1 MGKKTD
7 TMSRTPGNP
16 FRWIGSTYRKA
27 HAFLTEEPDD
37 TPLSDVLVKSVNDL
51 EGVFYHLDALR
62 KHLFR
67 AIIFLAVCVAL
78 SFAFTSRIVDLLAK
92 PIGGI
97 QSLQAIDVTEPISVF
112 MRVALLSGF
121 ALAIPYIAFELWL
134 FVAPGISPKARIYGL
149 LSLPLVGVFFMG
161 GMVFAYYFFLPT
173 ALPFLLEF
181 MGIATIPRPSTYI
194 SFVTRLLFFV
204 GLSFE
209 FPFVIYVLAS
219 MGLVRARML
228 ANQWRIAVVVIAV
241 LAAMITPTVDPVSMT
256 LMMAPMLVLYIISIG
271 LAFLAARGRS
281 E

>member
-7 TMSRTPGNP
+7 TMEQTSRNP
-16 FRWIGSTYRKA
+16 FQWIGSIFRKVRD
-27 HAFLTEEPDD
+27 FLTEEAED
-37 TPLSDVLVKSVNDL
+37 TPLPDVLVKSVNDL
-51 EGVFYHLDALR
+51 EGVFHHLEALR

-67 AIIFLAVCVAL
+67 ALIVLALCVAV
-78 SFAFTSRIVDLLAK
+78 SFVYASNIVDLLAK

-112 MRVALLSGF
+112 MRVSLLAGF
-121 ALAIPYIAFELWL
+121 ALATPYLAFEIWL
-134 FVAPGISPKARIYGL
+134 FVAPGISPRARIYGL
-149 LSLPLVGVFFMG
+149 LSLPLVGVFFVG

-181 MGIATIPRPSTYI
+181 MGISTIPRPSTYI

-219 MGLVRARML
+219 MGLVRSKVL
-228 ANQWRIAVVVIAV
+228 ADQWRIAVVIIAV
-241 LAAMITPTVDPVSMT
+241 MAAMITPTVDPVSMA
-256 LMMAPMLVLYIISIG
+256 LMMAPMVVLYILSIG
-271 LAFLAARGRS
+271 LAHIAARGRS

>member
-1 MGKKTD
+1 MSKRSD
-7 TMSRTPGNP
+7 TIGRSPSNP
-16 FRWIGSTYRKA
+16 FRWVGSKFRQMR
-27 HAFLTEEPDD
+27 AFLTEEPED
-37 TPLSDVLVKSVNDL
+37 TPLPDVIAKSVNDI
-51 EGVFYHLDALR
+51 EGIFYHLDALR

-67 AIIFLAVCVAL
+67 AVLFLAFTVVV
-78 SFAFTSRIVDLLAK
+78 SFVFTSRIVDLLAQ

-97 QSLQAIDVTEPISVF
+97 EALQAIDVTEPIGVF

-121 ALAIPYIAFELWL
+121 ALAVPYIAFEIWL
-134 FVAPGISPKARIYGL
+134 FVAPGLSPKARIYGL
-149 LSLPLVGVFFMG
+149 LSLPLVGVFFIG
-161 GMVFAYYFFLPT
+161 GMIFAYHFFLPT
-173 ALPFLLEF
+173 ALPFLTSF
-181 MGIATIPRPSTYI
+181 MNISTIPRPSTYI

-241 LAAMITPTVDPVSMT
+241 LAAAITPTVDPVSMT
-256 LMMAPMLVLYIISIG
+256 LMMAPMIVLYAVSIG
-271 LAFLAARGRS
+271 LAYIAARGR

>member
-1 MGKKTD
+1 MGKN
-7 TMSRTPGNP
+7 SENVGRTAAKP
-16 FRWIGSTYRKA
+16 FRWIGSTYRRVQ
-27 HAFLTEEPDD
+27 AFLTDETDD
-37 TPLSDVLVKSVNDL
+37 TPLPDVLVKSVNDL
-51 EGVFYHLDALR
+51 EGVFFHLDALR

-67 AIIFLAVCVAL
+67 AIIFLAACVL
-78 SFAFTSRIVDLLAK
+78 ISFVFASSIVDLLAK

-121 ALAIPYIAFELWL
+121 ALAVPYIAFEIWL
-134 FVAPGISPKARIYGL
+134 FIAPGISPKARIYGL
-149 LSLPLVGVFFMG
+149 LSLPLVGVFFIG
-161 GMVFAYYFFLPT
+161 GMMFAYYFFLPT

-181 MGIATIPRPSTYI
+181 MGISTIPRPSTYI

-209 FPFVIYVLAS
+209 FPFIIYVLAS
-219 MGLVRARML
+219 MGLVRAKML

-241 LAAMITPTVDPVSMT
+241 LAAMITPTVDPVSMI
-256 LMMAPMLVLYIISIG
+256 LMMAPMLVLYAVSIG
-271 LAFLAARGRS
+271 LAYIAARGRS

>member
-1 MGKKTD
+1 MGKRSD
-7 TMSRTPGNP
+7 TIGRSPGNP
-16 FRWIGSTYRKA
+16 FQWISSKFRQV
-27 HAFLTEEPDD
+27 HDFLTEEPED
-37 TPLSDVLVKSVNDL
+37 TPLPDVIAKSVNDI

-67 AIIFLAVCVAL
+67 AVIFLAFTVIV
-78 SFAFTSRIVDLLAK
+78 SFAFTSRIVDLLAQ

-97 QSLQAIDVTEPISVF
+97 EALQAIDVTEPLGVF

-134 FVAPGISPKARIYGL
+134 FVAPGLSPKARIYGL
-149 LSLPLVGVFFMG
+149 LSLPLVGVFFIG
-161 GMVFAYYFFLPT
+161 GMIFAYRFFLPT

-181 MGIATIPRPSTYI
+181 MNISTIPRPSTYI

-219 MGLVRARML
+219 MGLVRAQML
-228 ANQWRIAVVVIAV
+228 AKHWRIAVVVIAV
-241 LAAMITPTVDPVSMT
+241 IAAAITPTVDPISMA
-256 LMMAPMLVLYIISIG
+256 LMMAPMVVLYAISIG
-271 LAFLAARGRS
+271 LAYIAARGRA
-281 E
+281 

>member
-1 MGKKTD
+1 MSKRSD
-7 TMSRTPGNP
+7 TIGGSASNP
-16 FRWIGSTYRKA
+16 FRWVGSKFRQMRV
-27 HAFLTEEPDD
+27 FLTEEPED
-37 TPLSDVLVKSVNDL
+37 TPLPDVIAKSVNDI
-51 EGVFYHLDALR
+51 EGIFYHLDALR

-67 AIIFLAVCVAL
+67 AVLFLAFTVVV
-78 SFAFTSRIVDLLAK
+78 SFVFTSQIVDLLAQ

-97 QSLQAIDVTEPISVF
+97 EALQAIDVTEPISVF

-121 ALAIPYIAFELWL
+121 ALAVPYIAFEIWL
-134 FVAPGISPKARIYGL
+134 FVAPGLNPKARVYGL
-149 LSLPLVGVFFMG
+149 LSLPLVGVFFIG
-161 GMVFAYYFFLPT
+161 GMIFAYHFFLPT
-173 ALPFLLEF
+173 ALPFLTQF
-181 MGIATIPRPSTYI
+181 MGISTIPRPSTYI

-241 LAAMITPTVDPVSMT
+241 LAAAITPTVDPVSMT
-256 LMMAPMLVLYIISIG
+256 LMMAPMVVLYAVSIG
-271 LAFLAARGRS
+271 LAYIAARGR

>member
-1 MGKKTD
+1 MGKNSD
-7 TMSRTPGNP
+7 TGGRTAANP
-16 FRWIGSTYRKA
+16 FRWVRSTYRRVQT
-27 HAFLTEEPDD
+27 FLTDETDD
-37 TPLSDVLVKSVNDL
+37 TPLPDVLVKSVNDL

-67 AIIFLAVCVAL
+67 AIIFLSACVL
-78 SFAFTSRIVDLLAK
+78 ISFVFASRIVDLLAK

-121 ALAIPYIAFELWL
+121 ALAVPYIAFEIWL
-134 FVAPGISPKARIYGL
+134 FIAPGISPKARIYGL
-149 LSLPLVGVFFMG
+149 LSLPLVGVFFIG
-161 GMVFAYYFFLPT
+161 GMMFAYYFFLPT

-181 MGIATIPRPSTYI
+181 MGISTIPRPSTYI

-209 FPFVIYVLAS
+209 FPFIIYVLAS
-219 MGLVRARML
+219 MGLVRAKML
-228 ANQWRIAVVVIAV
+228 ANQWRVAVVVIAV
-241 LAAMITPTVDPVSMT
+241 VAAMITPTVDPVSMT
-256 LMMAPMLVLYIISIG
+256 LMMAPMLVLYAVSIG
-271 LAFLAARGRS
+271 LAYIAARGHS

>member
-1 MGKKTD
+1 MGKNSD
-7 TMSRTPGNP
+7 TGGRTAANP
-16 FRWIGSTYRKA
+16 FRWIGSTYRRVQT
-27 HAFLTEEPDD
+27 FLTEETDD
-37 TPLSDVLVKSVNDL
+37 TPLPDVLVKSVNDL

-67 AIIFLAVCVAL
+67 AIIFLSACVL
-78 SFAFTSRIVDLLAK
+78 ISFVFASRIVDLLAK

-121 ALAIPYIAFELWL
+121 ALAVPYIAFEIWL
-134 FVAPGISPKARIYGL
+134 FIAPGISPKARIYGL
-149 LSLPLVGVFFMG
+149 LSLPLVGVFFIG
-161 GMVFAYYFFLPT
+161 GMMFAYYFFLPT

-181 MGIATIPRPSTYI
+181 MGISTIPRPSTYI

-209 FPFVIYVLAS
+209 FPFIIYVLAS
-219 MGLVRARML
+219 MGLVRAKML
-228 ANQWRIAVVVIAV
+228 ANQWRVAVVVIAV
-241 LAAMITPTVDPVSMT
+241 VAAMITPTVDPVSMT
-256 LMMAPMLVLYIISIG
+256 LMMAPMLVLYAVSIG
-271 LAFLAARGRS
+271 LAYIAARGHS

>member
-1 MGKKTD
+1 MGKN
-7 TMSRTPGNP
+7 SESVGRTAANP
-16 FRWIGSTYRKA
+16 FRWIGSTYRRVQT
-27 HAFLTEEPDD
+27 FLTDETDD
-37 TPLSDVLVKSVNDL
+37 TPLPDVLVKSVNDL

-67 AIIFLAVCVAL
+67 AIIFLAACVMI
-78 SFAFTSRIVDLLAK
+78 SFVFASRIVDLLAK

-121 ALAIPYIAFELWL
+121 ALAIPYIAFEIWL
-134 FVAPGISPKARIYGL
+134 FIAPGISPKARIYGL
-149 LSLPLVGVFFMG
+149 LSLPLVGVFFIG
-161 GMVFAYYFFLPT
+161 GMMFAYYFFLPT

-181 MGIATIPRPSTYI
+181 MGISTIPRPSTYI

-209 FPFVIYVLAS
+209 FPFIIYVLAS
-219 MGLVRARML
+219 MGLVRAKML

-256 LMMAPMLVLYIISIG
+256 LMMAPMLVLYAVSIG
-271 LAFLAARGRS
+271 LAYIAARGRS